1 MDTKF
6 ELHEMLE
13 ADTVTITELPLC
25 KVLLMKDSLYPWLI
39 LVPKVNG
46 IKEIFEL
53 DWQDQIQLQNES
65 SLVAEMLNEMFEADK
80 INIAALGNMCPQLH
94 VHHIVRYKT
103 DASWPNPVW
112 GAVPKKEYT
121 SDTLDELVGKLTTAL
136 ESITVR

>member
-25 KVLLMKDSLYPWLI
+25 KVLLMNDSLYPWLI

-46 IKEIFEL
+46 IKEVFEL

-80 INIAALGNMCPQLH
+80 INVAALGNMCPQLH

-103 DASWPNPVW
+103 DTSWPNPVW

-121 SDTLDELVGKLTTAL
+121 GEALDELVNKLTTAL

>member
-25 KVLLMKDSLYPWLI
+25 RVLLMNDSLYPWLI

-80 INIAALGNMCPQLH
+80 INVAALGNMCPQLH
-94 VHHIVRYKT
+94 VHHIVRYKS

-112 GAVPKKEYT
+112 GAAPKKEYT
-121 SDTLDELVGKLTTAL
+121 GETLNELVGKLTTAL
-136 ESITVR
+136 DSITVR